1 MCLPF
6 EKMLFNFIL
15 GESSVLKLDFVSDES
30 LDYRGVE
37 IDYINIFK
45 KPEEECDTADLNQD
59 AVIDILDIILLV
71 DRIIYGNIS
80 GFEQCLSDINNDGD
94 INIIDIVAVINIIFA
109 NN

>member
-1 MCLPF
+1 MV
-6 EKMLFNFIL
+6 NIIL
-15 GESSVLKLDFVSDES
+15 GSE
-30 LDYRGVE
+30 
-37 IDYINIFK
+37 
-45 KPEEECDTADLNQD
+45 PENPAADLNQD
-59 AVIDILDIILLV
+59 TIIDILDIILLV